1 VLTPGPIL
9 LVDDDPDTRTLMTMM
24 LEHAG
29 LQVVTAMNGMEAF
42 NVARARRPSLIL
54 LDLMMPVMSGEE
66 FRNAQLANDEIH
78 HIPVVV
84 VSARHDA
91 RSIARR
97 MKAAACLAKPID
109 FEELTATVRRHAR
122 AC

>member
-1 VLTPGPIL
+1 MLTPGPIL

>member
-1 VLTPGPIL
+1 MLTPGPIL

-122 AC
+122 PS

>member
-1 VLTPGPIL
+1 MLTPGPIL

-97 MKAAACLAKPID
+97 MKAAACLPKPID